1 MTAQFCE
8 SLRYE
13 GRQMGMT
20 TEPLG
25 DYFALGGANPGL
37 GQDWPAD
44 CTALWRG
51 YIGTWEIL
59 GGRLY
64 LIAINV
70 LPGSRVA
77 VNLET
82 VFPGYP
88 DRVFA
93 HWYTGTLRIPQGE
106 VLKYV
111 HMGHQSTFERDL
123 LIDVE
128 RGVIRGERIRENQV
142 PEKRER
148 ARQWD

>member
-8 SLRYE
+8 ALHYD
-13 GRQMGMT
+13 GREMGMT

-25 DYFALGGANPGL
+25 VYFALGGANPGL
-37 GQDWPAD
+37 GLDWPAD

-59 GGRLY
+59 RGRLY

-77 VNLET
+77 ASLET

-93 HWYTGTLRIPQGE
+93 HWFTGTLRIPQGK

-128 RGVIRGERIRENQV
+128 RGVIRGERVRENEV
-142 PEKRER
+142 PQDKG
-148 ARQWD
+148 